1 MCWINWKLGK
11 PWLSNYKSH
20 ITKKRKSCSIV
31 KHLIDSCTDTV
42 NPYKCLRFISIDCL
56 TDTENSSKEEFNDL
70 LLEKEIFWIRTLCTI
85 HKDLNDYHDWWRSEW
100 IKTLTLMI
108 GENVVK
114 LVSIFP
120 GLDFFYQD
128 KKLVSTYWVTC
139 FHMKNKFNPANVLIR
154 KTVLEIIIIIII
166 NLF

>member
-1 MCWINWKLGK
+1 
-11 PWLSNYKSH
+11 
-20 ITKKRKSCSIV
+20 
-31 KHLIDSCTDTV
+31 
-42 NPYKCLRFISIDCL
+42 
-56 TDTENSSKEEFNDL
+56 
-70 LLEKEIFWIRTLCTI
+70 
-85 HKDLNDYHDWWRSEW
+85 
-100 IKTLTLMI
+100 MI

-128 KKLVSTYWVTC
+128 IKLVSTYWVTC